1 MTENFGV
8 ITFATTGRA
17 IQGEAAFDTAGLHK
31 KMIPT
36 PREISLSCG
45 IAIRFSLEQL
55 DQICCELVD
64 TGKIKVSA
72 IYSYYKTEEG
82 NRAELILQGEER

>member
-17 IQGEAAFDTAGLHK
+17 IQGEVAFDTAGLDK

-45 IAIRFSLEQL
+45 IAIRFSLEEL
-55 DQICCELVD
+55 DQIRRELVD
-64 TGKIKVSA
+64 TGKIKVLG
-72 IYSYYKTEEG
+72 IYSYHKTEEG
-82 NRAELILQGEER
+82 NRAELIFQGQER